1 MLPRRGAAQVCL
13 KTEQLMSQLAPW
25 LPILILFVLTTVL
38 AFVVIGLSSLLGPKR
53 GSLRKLMPYESGM
66 SPIGSAMRRV
76 PVRFYLVAMIF
87 ILFDIEI
94 IFMLPYALIFRELQI
109 FGLIEMGVFVII
121 LLAGY
126 LYALKRGAF
135 RWD

>member
-1 MLPRRGAAQVCL
+1 MQA
-13 KTEQLMSQLAPW
+13 LAPW
-25 LPILILFVLTTVL
+25 LPILILFLLTTVL
-38 AFVVIGLSSLLGPKR
+38 AFSIIGASSLLGPRR
-53 GSLRKLMPYESGM
+53 GALRKLMPYESGM
-66 SPIGSAMRRV
+66 NPIGSAMRRV

-87 ILFDIEI
+87 ILFDIEV
-94 IFMLPYALIFRELQI
+94 IFMLPYALIYRQLGI
-109 FGLIEMGVFVII
+109 FGLVEMGTFVII

>member
-1 MLPRRGAAQVCL
+1 MESLGA
-13 KTEQLMSQLAPW
+13 W

-38 AFVVIGLSSLLGPKR
+38 AFVVIGLSAVLGPKR

-66 SPIGSAMRRV
+66 SPVGSAMRRV

-94 IFMLPYALIFRELQI
+94 IFMLPYALIFRQLGT
-109 FGLIEMGVFVII
+109 FGLIEMGVFVGI
-121 LLAGY
+121 LLVGY
-126 LYALKRGAF
+126 FYALKRGAF

>member
-1 MLPRRGAAQVCL
+1 MQA
-13 KTEQLMSQLAPW
+13 LAPW
-25 LPILILFVLTTVL
+25 LPILILFLLTTVL
-38 AFVVIGLSSLLGPKR
+38 AGFVIVASNLLGPKR

-87 ILFDIEI
+87 ILFDIEV
-94 IFMLPYALIFRELQI
+94 IFMLPYALIFRQLGI
-109 FGLIEMGVFVII
+109 FGLVEMGIFVII
-121 LLAGY
+121 LFAGY